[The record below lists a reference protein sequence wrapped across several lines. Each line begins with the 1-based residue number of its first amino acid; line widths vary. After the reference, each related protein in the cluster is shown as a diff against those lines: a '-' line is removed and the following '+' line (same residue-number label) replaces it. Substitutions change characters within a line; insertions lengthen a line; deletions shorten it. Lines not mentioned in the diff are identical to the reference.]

1 MTTTNGAPGA
11 DFIQSAK
18 VQSPKSFLFT
28 TLIKDLLGFNAALI
42 IAKLYSNKR
51 LSLKD
56 LSLKTKLSKKKVKL
70 ILVSLIQLKCVKY
83 SITGNQNSRNA
94 DVTYYVDEE
103 GLLLLLYSGEI
114 ITLMK
119 NKYKDE
125 LIAEIVQNFLTYGNL
140 TLNDYLANFE
150 GEDELKKLDVEK
162 KIGVLVN
169 DGWLEPIKSN
179 LDFQD
184 KYEIFNKL
192 YQKNYS
198 NYPKST
204 SISEIKR
211 KREVR
216 LDTEIE
222 FSKLFTVEAQ
232 DVFESDSTKTSVTL
246 NRFTSSKINAI
257 NDDDDDNSIL
267 RKIKKDLS
275 FKFSLSRFC
284 KSLRTKYLVKFISQ
298 RLGPLSAQIYEL
310 ILTRIEKDS
319 PECFSFA
326 LDFQCAHL
334 TVDSKHENPDSTGD
348 TPHKDMNHY
357 LNYVKKVAE
366 VDKRLCITV
375 QDVLFMLK
383 KSKNINLINSIKFKP
398 LNSKKRKQNSALQGD
413 DEPQAKKLKV
423 KAEPSD
429 PSISSLQ
436 NGGEANGETTPTQ
449 SNNNNNVDDDNDNED
464 DEDGEVDDLSNPHS
478 AGLLL
483 QHVELMTNDSLRF
496 LKQKSN
502 GTYYVPFAELIPAL
516 KRFTYTYLVKSALG
530 LDEFKTLN
538 CIIKSKLVD
547 EKTLINTTLLNETV
561 LRTAVNKLF
570 KLQAIEVQ
578 EIPKTQDRQAN
589 RSSFAYRFNTKTSY
603 NLIANNLLH
612 EMALIFNNVLDVKER
627 NKLLLS
633 KANRDDIKGH
643 ETELLLTSEL
653 NQLKW
658 LNEKE
663 LNCVGRIGR
672 ARNVWETLAIL

>member
-348 TPHKDMNHY
+348 TPH
-357 LNYVKKVAE
+357 
-366 VDKRLCITV
+366 TV
-375 QDVLFMLK
+375 
-383 KSKNINLINSIKFKP
+383 
-398 LNSKKRKQNSALQGD
+398 
-413 DEPQAKKLKV
+413 
-423 KAEPSD
+423 
-429 PSISSLQ
+429 
-436 NGGEANGETTPTQ
+436 
-449 SNNNNNVDDDNDNED
+449 
-464 DEDGEVDDLSNPHS
+464 
-478 AGLLL
+478 
-483 QHVELMTNDSLRF
+483 
-496 LKQKSN
+496 
-502 GTYYVPFAELIPAL
+502 
-516 KRFTYTYLVKSALG
+516 
-530 LDEFKTLN
+530 
-538 CIIKSKLVD
+538 
-547 EKTLINTTLLNETV
+547 
-561 LRTAVNKLF
+561 
-570 KLQAIEVQ
+570 
-578 EIPKTQDRQAN
+578 
-589 RSSFAYRFNTKTSY
+589 
-603 NLIANNLLH
+603 
-612 EMALIFNNVLDVKER
+612 
-627 NKLLLS
+627 
-633 KANRDDIKGH
+633 
-643 ETELLLTSEL
+643 
-653 NQLKW
+653 
-658 LNEKE
+658 
-663 LNCVGRIGR
+663 
-672 ARNVWETLAIL
+672 